1 MENGIILFIQII
13 FYCCVLSHQ
22 NQSGSNGKYK
32 VIMAAPIKTKKN
44 QVDVLLQEC
53 VPLAMCTVACNAL
66 VVRLQFSFDGLR
78 RARERKIGKHEIFL
92 AIERIFITIADDNFS
107 YFRSILTASQHTRR
121 EENSNNMASRFSHFS
136 FELFCQN
143 FHLFRSFSIFYFI
156 NFGAFNFRSLT
167 TKPWKLIL
175 TLRIDG
181 RSVYSLWSRC
191 RCTIV
196 DRPALPHESSIEEK
210 KKKTHTTDLPSERH
224 ERKNIYTQI
233 AHLVGSVSVRSQR
246 RQTGS
251 RHTHRL
257 CGEISWSSPLHCTG
271 IVRRD
276 IQFSYSIAILY
287 LFVYTFTVCNRVVAS
302 DGAAVSN
309 TIVLW
314 CVCVMH
320 TSYAI
325 GHLIYWLPVV

>member
-1 MENGIILFIQII
+1 
-13 FYCCVLSHQ
+13 
-22 NQSGSNGKYK
+22 
-32 VIMAAPIKTKKN
+32 MAAPIKTKKN

-210 KKKTHTTDLPSERH
+210 KKKTAHNRFAKWEAWAQKYL
-224 ERKNIYTQI
+224 YTNRASGWFCFCTVAATANGVE
-233 AHLVGSVSVRSQR
+233 AHAPAVWRNQLIESVA
-246 RQTGS
+246 
-251 RHTHRL
+251 
-257 CGEISWSSPLHCTG
+257 LHWHCAT
-271 IVRRD
+271 R
-276 IQFSYSIAILY
+276 
-287 LFVYTFTVCNRVVAS
+287 YT
-302 DGAAVSN
+302 
-309 TIVLW
+309 I
-314 CVCVMH
+314 
-320 TSYAI
+320 
-325 GHLIYWLPVV
+325 